1 MSYYEFIQPL
11 FIALKN
17 KVMLSFSSVSYFFEK
32 LMYKMHSFT
41 PCVAKQP
48 ASVLIIIEITLIS
61 LFALDF

>member
-17 KVMLSFSSVSYFFEK
+17 KVMLRFSSVSYFFEK

-61 LFALDF
+61 FFALDF

>member
-17 KVMLSFSSVSYFFEK
+17 KVMLSFSSVIYFFEK

-41 PCVAKQP
+41 PSVAKQP

-61 LFALDF
+61 FFALDF